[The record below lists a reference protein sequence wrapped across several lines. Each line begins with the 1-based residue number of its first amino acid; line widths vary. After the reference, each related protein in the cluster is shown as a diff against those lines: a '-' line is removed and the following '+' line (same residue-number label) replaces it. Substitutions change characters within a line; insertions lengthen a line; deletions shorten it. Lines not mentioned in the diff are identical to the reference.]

1 MGQVGH
7 KAALAVVQLLQ
18 GSGVV
23 DHQQCRQRQYGLQQE
38 PLAQC
43 GGADRVGRAGIQRC
57 DHPDPDAL
65 TAGPGDLIAEQ
76 QCLPAKAHRGC
87 VGVFQCGQFT
97 FGDGVGQLGV
107 DDLAGL
113 VQQGKGAGDRPH
125 DQPLA
130 VKIQLPGKGFI
141 TSVDIAAA
149 AVVRQDH
156 VGRVVGLDF
165 LQGIGIAEQIALVL
179 QYSLIRQGIQRGGE
193 LAVRQPPAHQ
203 CQHQRKAADSK
214 GEGAFHGG
222 LLSKVAEGFDGPLW
236 EGPFRGY
243 GNNLYPT
250 LGTVTIL

>member
-1 MGQVGH
+1 M
-7 KAALAVVQLLQ
+7 
-18 GSGVV
+18 
-23 DHQQCRQRQYGLQQE
+23 
-38 PLAQC
+38 
-43 GGADRVGRAGIQRC
+43 
-57 DHPDPDAL
+57 
-65 TAGPGDLIAEQ
+65 
-76 QCLPAKAHRGC
+76 PAKAHRGC

-141 TSVDIAAA
+141 TGVDIAGA

-156 VGRVVGLDF
+156 VRGIIGLDF
-165 LQGIGIAEQIALVL
+165 LQGVGIAEQIALVL
-179 QYSLIRQGIQRGGE
+179 QYGLIGQGIQRGGE

-222 LLSKVAEGFDGPLW
+222 LLSKAVEGFDGPLW
-236 EGPFRGY
+236 GAF
-243 GNNLYPT
+243 
-250 LGTVTIL
+250 